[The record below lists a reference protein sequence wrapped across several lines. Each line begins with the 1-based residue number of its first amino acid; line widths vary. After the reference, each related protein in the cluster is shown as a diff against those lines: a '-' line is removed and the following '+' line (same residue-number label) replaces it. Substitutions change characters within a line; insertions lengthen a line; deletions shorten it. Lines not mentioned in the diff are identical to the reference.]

1 MANDI
6 EVIFS
11 GQEAIDVTVDLSTI
25 SGSLRIF
32 NSDESFDQTITEDT
46 ELSDIVVGDSLTSPS
61 NINVAVDTFAKLV
74 DVAGGIGYN
83 YPLFSGQEQIYRTWD
98 DKYVED
104 NVFTAAVRLAN
115 GLKPRNWL
123 AAGSFDTL
131 INNNAFGNT
140 LRFTDSVG
148 AQNADGT
155 GGSIVDYAIDHLTG
169 LGYYLVFT
177 GSGNDWNARIDGG
190 PLLSVG
196 GFSDFF
202 LPSMPQ
208 IVSISRLDSTLT
220 NTSLTYWPF
229 TKNGNPAQTFWISST
244 TLRSNSASGLSL
256 VNLNGVFSSVAKSL
270 TTAKNF
276 YCRKHY

>member
-46 ELSDIVVGDSLTSPS
+46 ELSDIIVGDSLTSPS
-61 NINVAVDTFAKLV
+61 NVNVGVDDWDKMV
-74 DVAGGIGYN
+74 SVAGGIGYN

-177 GSGNDWNARIDGG
+177 GNGNDWNARIDGG

-202 LPSMPQ
+202 LPSMP
-208 IVSISRLDSTLT
+208 ILESINQMNSTL
-220 NTSLTYWPF
+220 NSSLGYWPF
-229 TKNGNPAQTFWISST
+229 TKNGNPAVTFWVSST
-244 TLRSNSASGLSL
+244 TVRNNSANQISL
-256 VNLNGVFSSVAKSL
+256 GNSSGVFSSVTKSG
-270 TTAKNF
+270 TVAFNF